1 MKRLLAGTL
10 VLAIVMAAGMARGGE
25 SPTGTWK
32 WEVKLNDQTIDLSLK
47 LNQEVDNLSCALTG
61 PGGETEIQDGKFN
74 DGDLSF
80 TVVRERNGQKMTFK
94 YTGKVSGDTIKG
106 KTEIDRDGQTSS
118 RDWEANRSKD

>member
-1 MKRLLAGTL
+1 MKQLLSGTL
-10 VLAIVMAAGMARGGE
+10 VLAIVMAAGTVRGAE

-32 WEVKLNDQTIDLSLK
+32 WEVKVNDQTIELSLK
-47 LNQEVDNLSCALTG
+47 LKQDGDKLTGALTG
-61 PGGETEIQDGKFN
+61 PGGETEIQDGKSK

-106 KTEIDRDGQTSS
+106 KTDIDRDGQTSS
-118 RDWEANRSKD
+118 RDWDAKRSKD